1 MIYGMIKYQHINI
14 IMIQVLLVTGGAR
27 GSSGYLLDS
36 TEISP
41 PMGTHEASWRTLTT
55 AKLPSPRAGLRAA
68 TINNTVFIF
77 GESKNQY
84 TQADIP
90 SIFHLIICYILSG
103 GKNTTSDLDS
113 ILSYNAI
120 GKSWRPAGQMLVPR
134 SGHAVSQ
141 FDVSRDCP

>member
-1 MIYGMIKYQHINI
+1 
-14 IMIQVLLVTGGAR
+14 MIQVLLVTGGTYKQ
-27 GSSGYLLDS
+27 GKPSLDS

-41 PMGTHEASWRTLTT
+41 PVGTQGGSWKTLTT

-90 SIFHLIICYILSG
+90 AIFHLIICYILSG
-103 GKNTTSDLDS
+103 GKNKTSDLDS

-141 FDVSRDCP
+141 FDVSRDCS